1 MVSLGDLCFAT
12 ELNATRVESTNIRAK
27 MDCHLGNDEHNEIKM
42 YHYGSIL
49 YYHYIQDIECS
60 NVTSYTGSSTVSVT
74 LNFTPTVKQWSTGDS
89 LHLSVSS
96 TDSSTAS
103 PASGAASYEDL
114 SGTHITVNSAI
125 SAASNMITFTLD
137 SAVTTGQVLSTN
149 MFLLLRIHRFKYLD
163 MSKEDATWESTTAL
177 PGTGSGNDL
186 TLGHKTGAVPL
197 SALHDDS
204 AFAVIH
210 TS

>member
-1 MVSLGDLCFAT
+1 MVSLGDLCFANQ
-12 ELNATRVESTNIRAK
+12 LDATRVEGSHIRAK
-27 MDCHLGNDEHNEIKM
+27 DQFHIGDDTHNEIRM

-49 YYHYIQDIECS
+49 YYHYVQDIECS

-89 LHLSVSS
+89 IHLSVVSI
-96 TDSSTAS
+96 DSSTAS

-114 SGTHITVNSAI
+114 SGTHITVNSAT

-163 MSKEDATWESTTAL
+163 MSKEDATWQSATAL
-177 PGTGSGNDL
+177 PGTGSGNSL
-186 TLGHKTGAVPL
+186 TLGHKTGVVPL

-204 AFAVIH
+204 AFPVIH